1 MRVAILPYTTS
12 GGLSTYAFE
21 LSKALAERGLDV
33 ILIGIGQ
40 GVDSRTF
47 NYSSLQH
54 SKALTKLKDPLL
66 WNTSIGAIA
75 SNIIR
80 SSSTDIVHCV
90 YPALVPFIRLRKPI
104 VCSGWFNPHNLQ
116 SRLSIAIGMSPFS
129 LSRLG
134 ELWGQTE
141 YFLLDEFGYRSSRS
155 IFAITKVLEENLRMR
170 FREKV
175 RYLPP
180 GIKLTLEKRE
190 KGNNRI
196 RIACIASDLENP
208 RKGVSTLLMTLALL
222 EPSTLK
228 KIEIRLIGGYSE
240 RLKTQVDM
248 LRRRLISI
256 DLLGYIPRQKIL
268 ENLLQTDILVCPSLY
283 EEFGYVVLEAMSAGV
298 TVVATKI
305 RPLTDIIT
313 DGVSGF
319 LYEKKSISQLLSIIS
334 MLIQDSKLR
343 RKTGEEAQK
352 RILEEFSWNSIAQKL
367 VNYYEEILGT
377 S

>member
-80 SSSTDIVHCV
+80 SSSADIVHCV

>member
-1 MRVAILPYTTS
+1 
-12 GGLSTYAFE
+12 
-21 LSKALAERGLDV
+21 
-33 ILIGIGQ
+33 
-40 GVDSRTF
+40 
-47 NYSSLQH
+47 
-54 SKALTKLKDPLL
+54 
-66 WNTSIGAIA
+66 
-75 SNIIR
+75 
-80 SSSTDIVHCV
+80 
-90 YPALVPFIRLRKPI
+90 
-104 VCSGWFNPHNLQ
+104 
-116 SRLSIAIGMSPFS
+116 MSPFS